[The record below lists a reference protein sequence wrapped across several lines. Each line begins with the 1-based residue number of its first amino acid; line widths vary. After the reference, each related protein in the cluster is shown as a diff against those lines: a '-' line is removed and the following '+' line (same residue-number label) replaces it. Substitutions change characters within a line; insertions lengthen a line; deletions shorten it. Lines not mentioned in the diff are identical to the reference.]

1 MIEWIMK
8 HIIETDY
15 KTIEIAYGK
24 YAFKKVYR
32 IHLR

>member
-1 MIEWIMK
+1 MA
-8 HIIETDY
+8 HIIEADY
-15 KTIEIAYGK
+15 KVIKIAYGK